1 MRTGLRNLLMSLN
14 CRKTAVDVEEEL
26 QFHIEM
32 LERNYAQ
39 QGMSG
44 AHAKAAAL
52 RRFGNFEKVKKQCVE
67 ISRRN
72 SQLRRILKTSLI
84 LIALC
89 GLSIRTLSSDYR
101 VARIG
106 AMLIMIAIAS
116 RLLLYVRGLSS
127 RNFLPGTKQTSL
139 SLFTDTPDDALRQK
153 SEIILGH
160 SQYRER

>member
-1 MRTGLRNLLMSLN
+1 MSLN

-84 LIALC
+84 FIALFV
-89 GLSIRTLSSDYR
+89 RTLSSDYR